1 MCRVLKVTRTGYYC
15 HIGHKRSNRE
25 ITNEIILEEIINIF
39 DKSKKTM
46 SSLFIPILVVI
57 KILIFKLN
65 VLNFLMIFEKISKT

>member
-1 MCRVLKVTRTGYYC
+1 
-15 HIGHKRSNRE
+15 
-25 ITNEIILEEIINIF
+25 
-39 DKSKKTM
+39 M